1 MRLRDKLVTLALCSL
16 LLGLLTTLLSHVIH
30 ERIYSPAVA
39 GVITGL
45 ALSLL
50 VVKYQGGFAELA
62 SLAVVTSVIGI
73 LFSTLLFFALVG
85 LQWQA
90 IGKWTLIDYLVMM
103 VRSGVLLVRFLTDFV
118 VGLAALLT
126 TAGLMAVLIIGE

>member
-1 MRLRDKLVTLALCSL
+1 MRLRDKLVTLASCSL